1 MAQSV
6 AVCVALR
13 APCLYLDVE
22 EKTKMNLRE
31 LGFDPWFEAQ
41 AEVPPQPGL
50 QIARVTAV
58 DRGGYLIRAE
68 SGEVPAELAG
78 KFRFEAPSA
87 AELPCVGDWVAVQ
100 YHNAGAAAIIHAAY
114 PRKGF
119 LRRKCAGRDVDVQM
133 IAANIDVAFIVQSCH
148 FDFNLRRLDRYMAAV
163 LDGGIEPIVLLT
175 KIDLI
180 SPEELAQIMASI
192 RQNSAASRVLA
203 LSNLTG
209 AGFDDFRQVLAPGQ
223 TYCLLGSSG
232 VGKTSLINR
241 LVGRDA
247 LGVKTVSGTGEG
259 THATTRRQLVV
270 LERGAMLIDT
280 PGMREFGLVGAAGG
294 VDQNFEDILLL
305 AGNCRYADCAHAQE
319 PGCAIRA
326 AIASGELDE
335 ERYQSYLKLKKE
347 SDYHAMS
354 YADKR
359 KKDKA
364 FGRFVKSVLKQ
375 TERE

>member
-1 MAQSV
+1 
-6 AVCVALR
+6 
-13 APCLYLDVE
+13 
-22 EKTKMNLRE
+22 MNLRD

-133 IAANIDVAFIVQSCH
+133 IAANTDVAFIVQSCQ

-180 SPEELAQIMASI
+180 SPEELAQIVASI

-280 PGMREFGLVGAAGG
+280 PGMRELKPTGEEAVLKRLYDDDFLVAAGG

-319 PGCAIRA
+319 PGCAILA